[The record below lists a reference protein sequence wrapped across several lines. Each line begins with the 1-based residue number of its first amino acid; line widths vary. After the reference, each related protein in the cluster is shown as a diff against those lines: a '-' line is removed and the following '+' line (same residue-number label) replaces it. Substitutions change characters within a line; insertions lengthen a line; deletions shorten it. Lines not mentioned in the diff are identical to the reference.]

1 MTQGAVFFVKIS
13 SLLTFTRHY
22 TNMIHSKYLL
32 LTVLLFF
39 AIVLTA
45 QRLDHRQGQLIVQL
59 QEGAEVKDL
68 LRRFPAFTQ
77 HETAV
82 KKINSHI
89 LFFDHDAF
97 SANSLKQAL
106 SRDKA
111 VMAVQFNH
119 LLAARSTIPND
130 PQFHQQWP
138 LRNTGQSGGTVGA
151 DFNVCTAWD
160 ITTGGITPNGDT
172 IVICVVDNGIDPTH
186 PDLLPNL
193 WVNHHEI
200 PNNGIDDDN
209 NGYVDDYY
217 GWNSRLNSSDISGG
231 SHGTQVS
238 GVVGAKGNNNLGVS
252 GINWNTR
259 LMIVNNGFL
268 VSESEV
274 LKAYGYAIE
283 ARERYDASNGAMGA
297 YVVATNSSWG
307 LDRANAADSPIW
319 CSLYDVMG
327 QMGILSA
334 AATINGNVNVDV
346 EGDMPTNCPS
356 DFLLGVTSATH
367 NNEKSFGAGYG
378 THSIELGAYGV
389 NVRTTTNGGNY
400 ATVSGTSLAAPAVAG
415 AIGLLYSA
423 PNLAFGELLA
433 ADPAFA
439 ALLVKDMILSTVRL
453 SPSFDTSSVSGG
465 ILDIG
470 AAMEA
475 MMNFSLECFPPL
487 TIRLQPAGTD
497 GIQLNFNVTS
507 LVDSVQL
514 RYRVQ
519 GSSTWASISS
529 VSSPYALDGLQSC
542 TTYELQLLSQ
552 CAEENQ
558 TSDIF
563 TIQTDG
569 CCSAPSP
576 IEISNIAP
584 SNLTLSW
591 PAVLAAR
598 RYQLRYRPSGSVGA
612 WTERIVLGTTT
623 NLSNLQPCT
632 LYEVGISSNCD
643 STLSATET
651 MFTFLSGGCGACIDL
666 NYCIPSA
673 PDNSEEWIALVD
685 LGGLVENPSG
695 QATNGYIDYGEL
707 EGSTLA
713 RGGVYPIRLQPQ
725 HSGTAFTESFKI
737 WVDWDQNGFFSSS
750 EQVGAATSSSG
761 RVVNIPL
768 TVPVNAPLGLPRMR
782 VVMEFLNVQSACNTL
797 TRPGETEDYC
807 IRIIESPGC
816 VPPERLRATY
826 DEVTETVQLRW
837 PASLAP
843 GGEYFVR
850 YRRRNTTEWI
860 SSTTNELQLT
870 ITDFPLC
877 DLYDAQVAS
886 YCDGQPG
893 EFVEAVFNSCSD
905 TRERGISAAD
915 WQLSPNPGHSWLRLS
930 WEAALSPVQLEIFNS
945 QGQRLQQRALL
956 RQLGDWT
963 EDASQLPTGV
973 YWLRLT
979 DTEGRVG
986 TKRWVKH

>member
-1 MTQGAVFFVKIS
+1 MMH
-13 SLLTFTRHY
+13 R
-22 TNMIHSKYLL
+22 KYLL
-32 LTVLLFF
+32 LTVLLLF
-39 AIVLTA
+39 AIVLSA

-59 QEGAEVKDL
+59 QPRAEVKDL
-68 LRRFPAFTQ
+68 LHRFPAITQ
-77 HETAV
+77 HEPAV

-89 LFFDHDAF
+89 LYFDHDAF

-106 SRDKA
+106 ARDKA
-111 VMAVQFNH
+111 VLAVQLNH
-119 LLAARSTIPND
+119 LLQARTTIPND

-138 LRNTGQSGGTVGA
+138 LRNTGQSGGTAGA
-151 DFNVCTAWD
+151 DFNVCAAWD
-160 ITTGGITPNGDT
+160 ITTGGLTPNGDT

-209 NGYVDDYY
+209 NGYIDDYY
-217 GWNSRLNSSDISGG
+217 GWNSRLNNSDISGG
-231 SHGTQVS
+231 SHGTQVT
-238 GVVGAKGNNNLGVS
+238 GVVGAKGNNNLGIS
-252 GINWNTR
+252 GINWTTK

-283 ARERYDASNGAMGA
+283 ARERYDASNGAFGA

-307 LDRANAADSPIW
+307 LDGANPADSPIW

-327 QMGILSA
+327 ELGILSA
-334 AATINGNVNVDV
+334 AATINGNVNVEE

-367 NNEKSFGAGYG
+367 NNEKNFGAGYG
-378 THSIELGAYGV
+378 TQSIELGAYGV

-423 PNLAFGELLA
+423 PNPAFGELLA
-433 ADPAFA
+433 ADPVFA
-439 ALLVKDMILSTVRL
+439 ALLVKDMILSTVRP

-465 ILDIG
+465 ILHIG
-470 AAMEA
+470 AAMNA

-487 TIRLQPAGTD
+487 TIRSQAVGTN
-497 GIQLNFNVTS
+497 GIQLTFNVTS

-514 RYRVQ
+514 RYRVE
-519 GSSTWASISS
+519 GSSSWESISS
-529 VSSPYALDGLQSC
+529 VSSPYVLDGLQSC

-552 CAEENQ
+552 CAEESQ
-558 TSDIF
+558 ASDIF
-563 TIQTDG
+563 LLPTDG
-569 CCSAPSP
+569 CCTAPSSV
-576 IEISNIAP
+576 EVSNIAP
-584 SNLTLSW
+584 TSITLSW

-598 RYQLRYRPSGSVGA
+598 RYELRYRPIGSTGA
-612 WTERIVLGTTT
+612 WTERTVLGNAI
-623 NLSNLQPCT
+623 NLFNLQPCT
-632 LYEVGISSNCD
+632 TYEADVRSDCDTTSSEEEN
-643 STLSATET
+643 A
-651 MFTFLSGGCGACIDL
+651 FTFLSGGCGACIDL
-666 NYCIPSA
+666 NYCIPAA
-673 PDNSEEWIALVD
+673 PNNSEEWIALVD
-685 LGGLVENPSG
+685 LGGRMENISG
-695 QATNGYIDYGEL
+695 PATGGYADYGEL

-713 RGGVYPIRLQPQ
+713 RGGIYPIRLQPQ

-750 EQVGAATSSSG
+750 EQVGAATSSGGS
-761 RVVNIPL
+761 VVSIPL

-782 VVMEFLNVQSACNTL
+782 VVMEFLNAQSACNPL

-816 VPPERLRATY
+816 VSPERLLATY
-826 DEVTETVQLRW
+826 DEASESVALQW

-843 GGEYFVR
+843 GGEYLVR
-850 YRRRNTTEWI
+850 YRRRNTTEWT
-860 SSTTNELQLT
+860 STTTNALRLT
-870 ITDFPLC
+870 IANFPLC

-893 EFVEAVFNSCSD
+893 EFVAAIFNSCSD
-905 TRERGISAAD
+905 TQERLISAAD
-915 WQLSPNPGHSWLRLS
+915 WQLSPNPGYSWLRLS
-930 WEAALSPVQLEIFNS
+930 WEATLSPVQLEIFNS
-945 QGQRLQQRALL
+945 QGQRLRQQLL
-956 RQLGDWT
+956 QGQLGNWT
-963 EDASQLPTGV
+963 EDASQLPSGV

-979 DTEGRVG
+979 NADGKVG
-986 TKRWVKH
+986 TKRWIKH